1 MALFDPFGRKINYL
15 RLSVTDRC
23 NLRCIYCMPAEGV
36 RKLKHEEILS
46 YEELQLLAETAVRIG
61 IEKIRITGG
70 EPLVRKGIVDFLA
83 GLSKIP
89 GLRQLVLTTN
99 GMLLSEMAEGLRA
112 AGVHRINI
120 SLDSLK
126 PEIFARITR
135 RGNLDQ
141 VLTGIRTAESIG
153 FPIKLNMVV
162 MRGINDGEILDFAGL
177 TMEKPF
183 TVRFIEYM
191 PSMKEPD
198 WRSRVFSG
206 DEVMR
211 RISEAYRIRPFPRED
226 SLSGPSRNFRID
238 GANGTI
244 GIITAVS
251 SHFCSECNRIRVTSS
266 GTAKGCLFDNA
277 EYDLKPILRSGN
289 RSALETALRE
299 IVARKPERGA
309 ICDPNSH
316 RKPFDM
322 SKVGG

>member
-1 MALFDPFGRKINYL
+1 MALIDPFGRKINYL

-36 RKLKHEEILS
+36 KKLKHGEILN
-46 YEELQLLAETAVRIG
+46 YEELQLLAETAVMIG
-61 IEKIRITGG
+61 IEKIRVTGG
-70 EPLVRKGIVDFLA
+70 EPLVRKGIVGFL
-83 GLSKIP
+83 GRLSSIP

-99 GMLLSEMAEGLRA
+99 GMLLSEMAEDLKA
-112 AGVHRINI
+112 AGVHRLNI

-126 PEIFARITR
+126 AEAFSGISRC
-135 RGNLDQ
+135 GNLDQ
-141 VLTGIRTAESIG
+141 VLAGISKAESIG

-162 MRGINDGEILDFAGL
+162 MRDINDDEILDFAEFSL
-177 TMEKPF
+177 DKPY
-183 TVRFIEYM
+183 TIRFIEYM
-191 PSMKEPD
+191 PAMKY
-198 WRSRVFSG
+198 RSWQSLVVSG
-206 DEVMR
+206 DEVIR
-211 RISEAYRIRPFPRED
+211 RISEKYRIRPLPRED

-238 GANGTI
+238 GATGTI

-277 EYDLKPILRSGN
+277 EYNLKPILRSGN
-289 RSALETALRE
+289 RDALEIALRE
-299 IVARKPERGA
+299 IVARKPKKGF
-309 ICDPNSH
+309 ICAPDSQ